1 MAEDTRKRRSWG
13 LIGLIFPSLFW
24 LVVFFAIPLLIV
36 LAMSFGERGTY
47 GGVEWNLNL
56 ENFVRFLNP
65 ADPLYMRIFGR
76 TIVIAAVTTLLAFL
90 IGYPLA
96 FWVASQHPKKRNTLI
111 LLLMVP
117 FWTNFLVRT
126 YAWILILRDQGVI
139 NTFWT
144 GTLHHWFVSI
154 QAFAPWLPIAGLVNL
169 TGNSLSLFGT
179 DLAIIIGLVYGW
191 LPDMVL
197 PCYAAI
203 ERLDQSLVEAALDLY
218 ANRASAFLRVIFP
231 LTLPGVV
238 AGSILVFIPSLGAY
252 VTPDLLGGAKSI
264 MLGNVIYSQFM
275 SARDYPFGA
284 AISFVLMAMMLIGT
298 LIYFRSTSSS
308 DRSANTTIQEEGR

>member
-1 MAEDTRKRRSWG
+1 
-13 LIGLIFPSLFW
+13 LFGLIFPSLFW
-24 LVVFFAIPLLIV
+24 LVVFFAVPLLIV

-47 GGVEWNLNL
+47 GGVIWNLNL
-56 ENFVRFLNP
+56 DNFARFL
-65 ADPLYMRIFGR
+65 DPEDSLYLSIFGR
-76 TIVIAAVTTLLAFL
+76 TIYIATVTTIISFL

-96 FWVASQHPKKRNTLI
+96 FWIASQTAKRRSTLI

-126 YAWILILRDQGVI
+126 YAWILILRDQGLI
-139 NTFWT
+139 NTIWT
-144 GTLHHWFVSI
+144 GTLNGMFVGIEST
-154 QAFAPWLPIAGLVNL
+154 FPWLPMEGLINL
-169 TGNSLSLFGT
+169 TANPLPLFGT

-197 PCYAAI
+197 PCYAAV
-203 ERLDQSLVEAALDLY
+203 ERLDHSLVEAANDLY
-218 ANRASAFLRVIFP
+218 ANRMKAFLKVIWP

-252 VTPDLLGGAKSI
+252 VTPDLLGGAKTI
-264 MLGNVIYSQFM
+264 MIGNVIYSQFM

-284 AISFVLMAMMLIGT
+284 AISIVLMSIMLVAT
-298 LIYFRSTSSS
+298 LIYFRSTAASEK
-308 DRSANTTIQEEGR
+308 AEVHE

>member
-1 MAEDTRKRRSWG
+1 MENKTDKRQKWRVF
-13 LIGLIFPSLFW
+13 GLIFPSLFW
-24 LVVFFAIPLLIV
+24 LIVFFAIPLLIV

-56 ENFVRFLNP
+56 ENFARFLNP
-65 ADPLYMRIFGR
+65 EDPLYLRIFGR
-76 TIVIAAVTTLLAFL
+76 TLYIAAVTTVVSLL

-96 FWVASQHPKKRNTLI
+96 FWIASQSERKRSTLI

-126 YAWILILRDQGVI
+126 YAWILILRDQGLI
-139 NTFWT
+139 NTIWT
-144 GTLHHWFVSI
+144 GTLNGWFVGLE
-154 QAFAPWLPIAGLVNL
+154 AALPWLPMEGLISL
-169 TGNSLSLFGT
+169 TANPLPLFGT
-179 DLAIIIGLVYGW
+179 DFAIIVGLVYGW

-197 PCYAAI
+197 PCYAAV
-203 ERLDQSLVEAALDLY
+203 ERLDHSLVEAAQDLY
-218 ANRASAFLRVIFP
+218 ANRTKAFLRVIFP

-252 VTPDLLGGAKSI
+252 VTPDLLGGAKTI
-264 MLGNVIYSQFM
+264 MIGNVIYSQFM

-284 AISFVLMAMMLIGT
+284 AISIILMALMLAAT
-298 LIYFRSTSSS
+298 LIYFRSTSEAEK
-308 DRSANTTIQEEGR
+308 REQTNA

>member
-1 MAEDTRKRRSWG
+1 MENKPNKRQKWRVF
-13 LIGLIFPSLFW
+13 GLIFPSLFW
-24 LVVFFAIPLLIV
+24 LIVFFTIPLLIV

-56 ENFVRFLNP
+56 ENFARFLDP
-65 ADPLYMRIFGR
+65 EDPLYLRIFGR
-76 TIVIAAVTTLLAFL
+76 TLYIAAITTIVSFL

-96 FWVASQHPKKRNTLI
+96 FWIASQSPKRRNTLI

-126 YAWILILRDQGVI
+126 YAWILILRDQGLI
-139 NTFWT
+139 NTIWT
-144 GTLHHWFVSI
+144 GTLNGWFI
-154 QAFAPWLPIAGLVNL
+154 GLEAALPWLPMEGLIHL
-169 TGNSLSLFGT
+169 TANPLPLFGT
-179 DLAIIIGLVYGW
+179 DFAIIIGLVYGW

-197 PCYAAI
+197 PCYAAV
-203 ERLDQSLVEAALDLY
+203 ERLDHSLVEAAQDLY
-218 ANRASAFLRVIFP
+218 ANRTKAFLRVIFP

-252 VTPDLLGGAKSI
+252 VTPDLLGGAKTI
-264 MLGNVIYSQFM
+264 MIGNVIYSQFM

-284 AISFVLMAMMLIGT
+284 AISIILMALMLAAT
-298 LIYFRSTSSS
+298 LIYFRSTSEAEKRESN
-308 DRSANTTIQEEGR
+308 A